1 MQNNNQFN
9 RRTFLKNT
17 CVAAMGVS
25 LVPASAWSQQN
36 NVLPSNRLTLGFIG
50 VGVQGGGLLRGFL
63 NDPEFQVLAVCDVD
77 DLKLKR
83 AKDNVEKYYTDK
95 QNGAEYKGCAAYRD
109 FRDIINRTDI
119 DAVVIAT
126 PDHWHAIPS
135 IMAMQAGK
143 DVYCEKPLTLTI
155 SEGRAMTNV
164 ARRYERV
171 FQTGSMQRSDQKFR
185 FACELVRNGY
195 IGEVKTVRVSIRT
208 GFIPHPQICE
218 LPAETVLPE
227 LDWEMWLGPAPQ
239 RPYNSIIAPPISF
252 NGYPAWRNYRDY
264 SGGGMTDWGAHHFD
278 IAQWGLG
285 MDNSGPVEIIP
296 PNGKDVTLLT
306 YRYAN
311 GIEMTTDFEDN
322 YILFTGSKGTV
333 KVNRSYLHTNPA
345 SLVNA
350 RIAPGE
356 IHLYKSTD
364 HKKDWLQCI
373 KTRSKPITDV
383 EVGHRSVSV
392 CHLGNQAV
400 QLGRKLQWNPDKEQ
414 FINDPEANRLLS
426 RAKRSPW
433 NI

>member
-1 MQNNNQFN
+1 MQNNNHFN

-17 CVAAMGVS
+17 VGAALGVS

-83 AKDNVEKYYTDK
+83 AKDNVEKFYTDK
-95 QNGAEYKGCAAYRD
+95 HDGVEYKGCSAYRD
-109 FRDIINRTDI
+109 FRDIISRADI

-227 LDWEMWLGPAPQ
+227 LDWDLWLGPAPQ

-311 GIEMTTDFEDN
+311 GIEMTADFEDN
-322 YILFTGSKGTV
+322 YILFTGAKGTV
-333 KVNRSYLHTNPA
+333 KVNRSYLQTTPA
-345 SLVNA
+345 SLVNV
-350 RIAPGE
+350 RLTPGE

-383 EVGHRSVSV
+383 EIGHRSVSV

-414 FINDPEANRLLS
+414 FVNDPEANRLLS

>member
-1 MQNNNQFN
+1 
-9 RRTFLKNT
+9 
-17 CVAAMGVS
+17 
-25 LVPASAWSQQN
+25 
-36 NVLPSNRLTLGFIG
+36 
-50 VGVQGGGLLRGFL
+50 
-63 NDPEFQVLAVCDVD
+63 
-77 DLKLKR
+77 
-83 AKDNVEKYYTDK
+83 
-95 QNGAEYKGCAAYRD
+95 
-109 FRDIINRTDI
+109 
-119 DAVVIAT
+119 
-126 PDHWHAIPS
+126 
-135 IMAMQAGK
+135 
-143 DVYCEKPLTLTI
+143 
-155 SEGRAMTNV
+155 MTNV